1 MPKAK
6 PVPDGFHTI
15 TPYLIVDNAGAAI
28 DFYKNAFN
36 AREIMRMP
44 GPDGRVMHAELQIGD
59 SRAMMAEASPQMGAR
74 SPKTLGGPGVS
85 LFLYVEDVDAWFKRA
100 VDTGAAVKMPVS
112 DMFWGDRYGSVTD
125 PFGHEWQLATH
136 IEDLTPEEMG
146 KRATAAM
153 GQA

>member
-74 SPKTLGGPGVS
+74 SPKTLGGPGVT

-100 VDTGAAVKMPVS
+100 VDTGAAVLFHHPLCFS
-112 DMFWGDRYGSVTD
+112 RQAAPDLHGGRRAAIL
-125 PFGHEWQLATH
+125 GHEQAAEQRAELDPLTAT
-136 IEDLTPEEMG
+136 ERE
-146 KRATAAM
+146 
-153 GQA
+153 